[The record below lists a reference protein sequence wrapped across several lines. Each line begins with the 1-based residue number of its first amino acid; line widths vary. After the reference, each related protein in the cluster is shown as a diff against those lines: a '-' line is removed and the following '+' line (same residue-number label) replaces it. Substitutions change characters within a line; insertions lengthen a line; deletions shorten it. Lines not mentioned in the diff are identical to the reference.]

1 LLVLT
6 LSSPYFSLIIF
17 HLALLLWH
25 LFSMM
30 GNNLAASLGS
40 KILGDLYK
48 NSSEELMLKANRL
61 MLPQPV

>member
-1 LLVLT
+1 
-6 LSSPYFSLIIF
+6 
-17 HLALLLWH
+17 
-25 LFSMM
+25 MM